1 MRQTDYG
8 YALPRG
14 VAGGIY
20 DLSLKSIV
28 TRLLDAGV
36 QAVPG
41 CGYVVGATPGQ
52 TVAAAQSTSTAANFE
67 GVFVHGSKNLEN
79 DRNGVVAAA
88 GADAVGIMIHGRIWV
103 AVADTA
109 TTDYGKVVAL
119 ITDGDNVGMFT
130 DSGDASETTKVTLEG
145 KFLGVADEENG
156 IAVIE
161 I

>member
-1 MRQTDYG
+1 M
-8 YALPRG
+8 LPRRGG
-14 VAGGIY
+14 V
-20 DLSLKSIV
+20 S
-28 TRLLDAGV
+28 
-36 QAVPG
+36 AV
-41 CGYVVGATPGQ
+41 
-52 TVAAAQSTSTAANFE
+52 
-67 GVFVHGSKNLEN
+67 
-79 DRNGVVAAA
+79 
-88 GADAVGIMIHGRIWV
+88 
-103 AVADTA
+103 TA